1 MNFILFTYFA
11 CIYTFFHYCLTVSCR
26 LMCSWSVLKGHSQR
40 MHMRISYHFLA
51 DLYITRH
58 AHETESE
65 EHIPNTL
72 NKTSRIE
79 LVTSRNPDY
88 SPYAISEHSFFYIL
102 LGIHWR
108 ICPAKAKHQ
117 QLLLNSIIR
126 RGEKWQ
132 SLHESLSKVQG
143 RKSLIFQTYVS
154 FSIIFQSIYIMII
167 CSPMLLIHFFCYF
180 GKQRQFLPPR
190 AYVFLTSSVHV
201 PLDTVFNQIW

>member
-88 SPYAISEHSFFYIL
+88 SPYICHIRALIL
-102 LGIHWR
+102 LYTFGNSLTDLSSESQTSTITSEFDHQKRWEMTESAWIVVKGSR
-108 ICPAKAKHQ
+108 SQKLDFPNICILFH
-117 QLLLNSIIR
+117 
-126 RGEKWQ
+126 
-132 SLHESLSKVQG
+132 H
-143 RKSLIFQTYVS
+143 F
-154 FSIIFQSIYIMII
+154 SIYIYNDY
-167 CSPMLLIHFFCYF
+167 LLSNVIDS
-180 GKQRQFLPPR
+180 FLLL
-190 AYVFLTSSVHV
+190 F
-201 PLDTVFNQIW
+201 W

>member
-72 NKTSRIE
+72 NKTSRVE
-79 LVTSRNPDY
+79 LVTSRNCDY
-88 SPYAISEHSFFYIL
+88 SPYATSEHSFFYIL

-126 RGEKWQ
+126 RGEKWHRVCMNRCQ
-132 SLHESLSKVQG
+132 RFKVAKAWFSKHMYP
-143 RKSLIFQTYVS
+143 FPS
-154 FSIIFQSIYIMII
+154 FFKVYI
-167 CSPMLLIHFFCYF
+167 
-180 GKQRQFLPPR
+180 
-190 AYVFLTSSVHV
+190 
-201 PLDTVFNQIW
+201 